1 MLSIPIRYRTNN
13 LDLHFLTTP
22 LKSYF
27 HSFFTC
33 CNRTRSKNYFLRHD
47 RFPRVHL
54 RSILILFVFCDCLL
68 ISCNKTNVHAISENE
83 QRFPLC
89 VSLHRFNTNL
99 RSFPRKSTREFETL
113 PIVEKMIRSGLI
125 RCKCRVRDLLVNIS
139 RFKTWNITFFFIWIQ
154 VLSHLLITYRILTLV
169 LYTYTYGP

>member
-1 MLSIPIRYRTNN
+1 MFSIPTRYRTNN
-13 LDLHFLTTP
+13 FDLRFLTTP
-22 LKSYF
+22 LISYF
-27 HSFFTC
+27 HRFFTR
-33 CNRTRSKNYFLRHD
+33 CNRTRSKIYFLRHD

-54 RSILILFVFCDCLL
+54 PSILILFVFCDCLL
-68 ISCNKTNVHAISENE
+68 ISCNKTNVHTISENE

-139 RFKTWNITFFFIWIQ
+139 RFKT
-154 VLSHLLITYRILTLV
+154 
-169 LYTYTYGP
+169 